1 MYYLFLLYL
10 FLNKKK
16 IEIEIFINIVIILI
30 HIITYKMFNPDFKNE
45 KVNYEMIHT
54 SIKSL
59 TCIIMFFGI
68 YATYKFLSIVI
79 KIIFKNIIIIEY
91 KWLDIYIMVSIVV
104 TALIIFITFKGLADE
119 LNNIFI
125 KLNDSII
132 EKDKKIKELEEKV
145 VTNNIKIGKLEHENM
160 EISKLLDENIDNLII
175 NLSIEDNSKTKK

>member
-1 MYYLFLLYL
+1 MYVFPFLLYL

-16 IEIEIFINIVIILI
+16 IEIEIFTSIVIILI

-45 KVNYEMIHT
+45 KVNYEMTNVSFICITAIFIIHVAYQLFQT
-54 SIKSL
+54 
-59 TCIIMFFGI
+59 
-68 YATYKFLSIVI
+68 
-79 KIIFKNIIIIEY
+79 IFKIIIIIQY
-91 KWLDIYIMVSIVV
+91 KSLDIYIMVSILV

-132 EKDKKIKELEEKV
+132 EKNKKIKELEEKL
-145 VTNNIKIGKLEHENM
+145 VTNNIKIGKLERENM
-160 EISKLLDENIDNLII
+160 EISELLDENIDNLII

>member
-1 MYYLFLLYL
+1 MYVLPFLLYL

-16 IEIEIFINIVIILI
+16 IEIEIFTSIVIILI

-45 KVNYEMIHT
+45 KVNYEMTNVSVICITAIFIIHVAYQLFQT
-54 SIKSL
+54 
-59 TCIIMFFGI
+59 
-68 YATYKFLSIVI
+68 
-79 KIIFKNIIIIEY
+79 IFKIIIIIQY
-91 KWLDIYIMVSIVV
+91 KSLDIYIMVSILV

-132 EKDKKIKELEEKV
+132 EKDKKIKELEEKL
-145 VTNNIKIGKLEHENM
+145 VTNNIKIGKLERENM
-160 EISKLLDENIDNLII
+160 EISELLDENIDNLII

>member
-1 MYYLFLLYL
+1 MYVFPFLLYL

-16 IEIEIFINIVIILI
+16 IEIEIFTSIVIILI

-45 KVNYEMIHT
+45 KVNYEMTNVSVICITAIFIIHVAYQLFQT
-54 SIKSL
+54 
-59 TCIIMFFGI
+59 
-68 YATYKFLSIVI
+68 
-79 KIIFKNIIIIEY
+79 IFKIIIIIQY
-91 KWLDIYIMVSIVV
+91 KSLDIYIMVSILV

-132 EKDKKIKELEEKV
+132 EKNKKIKELEEKL
-145 VTNNIKIGKLEHENM
+145 VTNNIKIGKLERENM
-160 EISKLLDENIDNLII
+160 EISELLDENIDNLII